1 MLDRFTRSICCS
13 SNCRRQVSD
22 AHVLSDRTWTTW
34 GLVFVQRALPLY
46 VCLYVHVLYVY
57 KDLTLSFSSRNPRQQ
72 ESDPVPKG
80 SLLSVILVQKEMV
93 LVMILRHVII
103 IQFPLYT
110 LRFFLMFYLICVFCW
125 ATWFGYST
133 WVLIIRIVNVNV
145 VLNVGWCPF
154 YKNAWF
160 LFRIFL
166 ALHGVFDFEIL
177 SKLEIMY
184 ILDNFE

>member
-57 KDLTLSFSSRNPRQQ
+57 MDLTLSFSSRNPRQQ

-110 LRFFLMFYLICVFCW
+110 LRFLFNVLFDLCLLLGDVVWLLYLSVDHSNCQCQCGVKCW
-125 ATWFGYST
+125 MM
-133 WVLIIRIVNVNV
+133 
-145 VLNVGWCPF
+145 P
-154 YKNAWF
+154 
-160 LFRIFL
+160 
-166 ALHGVFDFEIL
+166 IL
-177 SKLEIMY
+177 
-184 ILDNFE
+184 